1 MGALSFTAE
10 QLEESINKQT
20 PVKVEYKPDSRQK
33 IADSWPDSIDD
44 SAARD
49 DWGWAPKVT
58 LEELVTLML
67 TNLKTKI

>member
-1 MGALSFTAE
+1 MGALSFTVE
-10 QLEESINKQT
+10 QLADCINKQT
-20 PVKVEYKPDSRQK
+20 PVKVEYKPDYRQK

-58 LEELVTLML
+58 LE
-67 TNLKTKI
+67 